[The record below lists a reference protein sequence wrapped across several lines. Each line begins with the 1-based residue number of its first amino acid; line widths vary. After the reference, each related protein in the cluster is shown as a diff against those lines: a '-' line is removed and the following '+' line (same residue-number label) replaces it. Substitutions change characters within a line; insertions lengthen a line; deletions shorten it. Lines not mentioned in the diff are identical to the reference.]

1 MSKRDNEREKAR
13 SAIKKAEK
21 KAEMA
26 AIVLA
31 NKARMARKRAEID
44 AEVNIN
50 REIVYNY
57 VASRKDVVGK
67 TCVEE
72 LKFFEKGKRYLEWLS
87 LNGYLSRMLRS
98 VTNGKQQ
105 YVYNAIMP
113 YVKPVIVQVPD
124 APPPTPKQKEA
135 QTIINGV
142 TRVINLMDRPQIP
155 KTKEEREKLRRS
167 SKSVAIGSSL
177 QMFGSW

>member
-1 MSKRDNEREKAR
+1 MKAEQANREERER
-13 SAIKKAEK
+13 SAKRKAEI
-21 KAEMA
+21 
-26 AIVLA
+26 AI
-31 NKARMARKRAEID
+31 
-44 AEVNIN
+44 EVNNN

-87 LNGYLSRMLRS
+87 LNGYLSRMLRTVS
-98 VTNGKQQ
+98 DGKRM

-113 YVKPVIVQVPD
+113 YVKPVIVQGVE

-167 SKSVAIGSSL
+167 SKSVAIGSSM